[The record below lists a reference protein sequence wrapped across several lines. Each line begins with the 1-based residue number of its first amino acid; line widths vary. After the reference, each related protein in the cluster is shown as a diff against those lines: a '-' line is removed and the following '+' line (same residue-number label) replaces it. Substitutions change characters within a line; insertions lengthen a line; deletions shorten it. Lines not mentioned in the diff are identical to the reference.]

1 MGNKQ
6 QITVIEA
13 EDLIPRY
20 PRITTADLKK
30 WQQMLNLSMA
40 KRNIWGSLDAYS
52 YLNEPTT
59 KQSAAE
65 NLQNWKSLYYAA
77 QYSMGPRK
85 LSEKISLAAIAS
97 GSTSDGTQWKAK
109 KNGPKSE
116 KE

>member
-65 NLQNWKSLYYAA
+65 NSRNWKSAFYAM
-77 QYSMGPRK
+77 QYSTAPRK
-85 LSEKISLAAIAS
+85 LTENLSLAAIAS
-97 GSTSDGTQWKAK
+97 GHTSDGTQWKAK
-109 KNGPKSE
+109 QNGPKSE